1 MNLAGYRKA
10 KSLTQKDVAAY
21 LGVTRSAVSK
31 WESGKF
37 FPRAETLAR
46 LAKLLGCKVD
56 DLLFSASSD
65 RR

>member
-1 MNLAGYRKA
+1 MNLAEHRKA

-37 FPRAETLAR
+37 FPRTETLAR
-46 LAKLLGCKVD
+46 LAKLLDCKVD
-56 DLLFSASSD
+56 DLLSSKTQTH
-65 RR
+65 